1 MRRWKK
7 SLVKLTN
14 QALKPQR
21 RRRLQKRHLQS
32 EVALLQ
38 TLSRLFHLVQFVKC
52 WQFFLEL
59 NSKGQYRSSG
69 KKKESHCLVFTSS
82 TIREIRHFHVVV
94 VQRRQRNV
102 QKSVMHVQSCYF
114 ANIRV
119 RFFGTIWIRIS
130 DPLGSCRSNEPTNP
144 PPKWIQQFIWSSM
157 IRVISDHWSWSG
169 SSQSKAP

>member
-1 MRRWKK
+1 M
-7 SLVKLTN
+7 LKLTDRK
-14 QALKPQR
+14 LKQQRQR
-21 RRRLQKRHLQS
+21 RLRKRHLQS

-114 ANIRV
+114 ANLRV
-119 RFFGTIWIRIS
+119 RFFGTIGIRIS
-130 DPLGSCRSNEPTNP
+130 DPLRSCRSNEPTNP
-144 PPKWIQQFIWSSM
+144 CPEWIHRFI
-157 IRVISDHWSWSG
+157 
-169 SSQSKAP
+169 